1 MKLRMEGNSIRLRLK
16 KSDIEKLKK
25 EGIVGETV
33 AFSDNLYFYYKLKTN
48 QHDQEINATF
58 VHSSVQITLPLPLAT
73 TWMDTDQVGIHFTLD
88 SGLTILIE
96 KDFPCKT
103 RDDEN
108 KEDTFQ
114 ELAQHNC

>member
-58 VHSSVQITLPLPLAT
+58 VHSSVQITLPLPIAN
-73 TWMDTDQVGIHFTLD
+73 TWINSEQVGIQFTLD

-103 RDDEN
+103 REN
-108 KEDTFQ
+108 EDINDTFE
-114 ELAQHNC
+114 ELALKNC